1 MNRKSAFTLI
11 ELLVV
16 VLIIGILAAVAVP
29 QYRKAV
35 TRAKNAEALLTLRQ
49 IAQAIEMYDLANGPL
64 PEAYSNDFSILGMKE
79 PASDNWSYNFVCLDG
94 GPLYCGI
101 FANRKENMDVGDATY
116 ILQKLIVERKT
127 LPGTYVLKNTLLG
140 REEQGDGSVVV
151 TSQTASADKETC
163 NRAGGTFTQDG
174 CVIL

>member
-1 MNRKSAFTLI
+1 MSRKSAFTLI

-64 PEAYSNDFSILGMKE
+64 PEEYSNDFSILGMKE
-79 PASDNWSYNFVCLDG
+79 PASDNWNYNFFCLEG
-94 GPLYCGI
+94 TPLYCSI
-101 FANRKENMDVGDATY
+101 YANQKKEMEVGNTKY
-116 ILQKLIVERKT
+116 ILQKLIIERKL
-127 LPGTYVLKNTLLG
+127 LPGTYVLKNTLVS
-140 REEQGDGSVVV
+140 REEQEDGSVIA
-151 TSQTASADKETC
+151 TSKTEAADKETC
-163 NRAGGTFTQDG
+163 SLAGGTFTQDG
-174 CVIL
+174 CVIA